1 MNKFLITLNSVL
13 AIAVIVLFVLVFSD
27 KNSGKAEN
35 TEIKTETNVSDN
47 ESKIAFINLD
57 TLVSSYQRSLDLQK
71 DLQKKVNT
79 IQSDIEKKARALEN
93 DATDLEN
100 RMKKGT
106 ITSFEA
112 NDVRNSLIQRDQDLQ
127 VYTAQKQ
134 REMAEEEQV
143 MVNKIMDDIKTCV
156 EKYQQEFNY
165 SLILTTSAAT
175 NTVMAY
181 DKNLD
186 ITSNILERLNSQYAK
201 K

>member
-35 TEIKTETNVSDN
+35 TEIKTETNVSDKEN
-47 ESKIAFINLD
+47 KIAFINLD

-181 DKNLD
+181 DNSLD

>member
-13 AIAVIVLFVLVFSD
+13 AIAVIVLFILVFSD

-35 TEIKTETNVSDN
+35 TEIKTETNVSDKEN
-47 ESKIAFINLD
+47 KIAFINLD

-181 DKNLD
+181 DKSLD

>member
-35 TEIKTETNVSDN
+35 TEIKTETNVSDKEN
-47 ESKIAFINLD
+47 KIAFINLD

-181 DKNLD
+181 DKSLD